1 MSYLLKPSFI
11 LRYEKDCLVL
21 KIHKREKIYYVFYL
35 KKKSNSKMQIN
46 PKLHLRLRERL
57 FVGLNISCDFAT
69 ENQTESLVRYSFL
82 CFTSWGLP

>member
-46 PKLHLRLRERL
+46 PKLH
-57 FVGLNISCDFAT
+57 
-69 ENQTESLVRYSFL
+69 
-82 CFTSWGLP
+82 CFTTEGEAVCGAEYFL